1 MTDGPRVEAIDRALT
16 LLSALANAGADGAA
30 LAELASATG
39 VNKSTAYRALST
51 MKHRGFV
58 AQSENTGEY
67 HLGPVAM
74 TLGEGFL
81 TPQSLAQSLHPAVL
95 ALSREANELVH
106 LGMLIGDQVLYIDKV
121 EPERPIRVWSEVG
134 RRTPAATCAMGRAL
148 LAARGVPDDQ
158 LDAYLKRSAL
168 TLVELT
174 KQVHLTRSR
183 GFAIEFEENEPG
195 VACLGVAI
203 VRDSRVVAAVSIT
216 MLAERMTPARQDELF
231 GLARN
236 VLPPMLPAGLSLAA
250 A

>member
-58 AQSENTGEY
+58 AQSENTGAY

-95 ALSREANELVH
+95 ALSR
-106 LGMLIGDQVLYIDKV
+106 
-121 EPERPIRVWSEVG
+121 
-134 RRTPAATCAMGRAL
+134 
-148 LAARGVPDDQ
+148 
-158 LDAYLKRSAL
+158 
-168 TLVELT
+168 
-174 KQVHLTRSR
+174 
-183 GFAIEFEENEPG
+183 
-195 VACLGVAI
+195 
-203 VRDSRVVAAVSIT
+203 
-216 MLAERMTPARQDELF
+216 
-231 GLARN
+231 
-236 VLPPMLPAGLSLAA
+236 
-250 A
+250 